1 MSDLER
7 LLELQAN
14 DLDTD
19 RARHRRATL
28 PERSLIADLDAA
40 EAAARAAVAGPAG
53 ERSELGREQKRLE
66 DEIATLEQKIAHVN
80 HQLYE
85 EGLTSPK
92 EAQALQ
98 ADLESLQRHQ
108 RALEDEVLELMER
121 IEPLDDLLAETEA
134 QIVTI
139 GLDRTAAQ
147 NTLAA
152 AEAVIDAE
160 ISELEAARGALVEP
174 IPASLLDEYERLRR
188 SSDGIG
194 VARLNGANCA
204 GCHLSLAPAEVDAI
218 RRAPAGEYSHC
229 PDCGRLLVP

>member
-28 PERSLIADLDAA
+28 PERSIIAELDAA
-40 EAAARAAVAGPAG
+40 EAAARAAVSGPAD
-53 ERSELGREQKRLE
+53 ERAALGREQRRLE
-66 DEIATLEQKIAHVN
+66 DEIATLEQKIVQVN

-108 RALEDEVLELMER
+108 RTLEDEVLELMER
-121 IEPLDDLLAETEA
+121 IEPLDDVLAETEA

-139 GLDRTAAQ
+139 GLDRTAAR
-147 NTLAA
+147 NTLVA

-160 ISELEAARGALVEP
+160 IDALLAARGALVEP
-174 IPASLLDEYERLRR
+174 IPVPLLEEYERLRR
-188 SSDGIG
+188 GSDGIG
-194 VARLNGANCA
+194 IARLHGATCT
-204 GCHLSLAPAEVDAI
+204 GCHLALAPAEVDAI